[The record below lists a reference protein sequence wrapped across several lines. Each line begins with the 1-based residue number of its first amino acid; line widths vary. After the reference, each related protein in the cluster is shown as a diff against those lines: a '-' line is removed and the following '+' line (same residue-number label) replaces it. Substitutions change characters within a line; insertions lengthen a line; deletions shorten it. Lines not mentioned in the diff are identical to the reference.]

1 MSFWW
6 WRWTEQSRSP
16 RQTTLPASSAST
28 WTSMCRAG
36 WTYFSM
42 YTDPSP
48 KEASPSATAQGV
60 GLGHLVGG
68 GDQADAPAAP
78 AALALS
84 ITG

>member
-1 MSFWW
+1 MSFFRWARLTAGEGDSSMSFWW

-48 KEASPSATAQGV
+48 KEASPSATAR
-60 GLGHLVGG
+60 
-68 GDQADAPAAP
+68 A
-78 AALALS
+78 
-84 ITG
+84 